1 MREEHNEQIVYWA
14 PWIDRETGQRDNKS
28 TVSEWLYKEPSSVW
42 QELLEIKDQNIIS
55 SKVTTTY
62 LQCPATR
69 EALSSVFVVRCPCYS
84 SAEVLIK
91 EDNQIEKVE
100 QAWTGASQC
109 EITMSHAPTLYN
121 QLLIIVN
128 YPFIFFSE
136 ESLFMRST
144 SPWFHSAPHTSLGG
158 IVPGLYDIGR
168 WFRPLN
174 FEYNLWYKNNRFELG
189 EGEPMAY
196 LEFSTSKPV
205 VFKRFELT
213 QTLINLATDSIH
225 TRTKQTRGLNGL
237 WNRYKMFDESYAKK
251 IITKEIKAHLL

>member
-1 MREEHNEQIVYWA
+1 MREEENEQIVYWA

-84 SAEVLIK
+84 SAEVLIR

-121 QLLIIVN
+121 QLLVIVN

>member
-1 MREEHNEQIVYWA
+1 MREEQNEQIVYWA

-84 SAEVLIK
+84 SAEVLIG

>member
-1 MREEHNEQIVYWA
+1 MREEQNEQIVYWA

-121 QLLIIVN
+121 QLLVIVN

>member
-1 MREEHNEQIVYWA
+1 MREEQNEQIVYWA

-84 SAEVLIK
+84 SAEVLIR

-121 QLLIIVN
+121 QLLVIVN

>member
-1 MREEHNEQIVYWA
+1 MREEQNEQIVYWA

-55 SKVTTTY
+55 SKITTTY

-84 SAEVLIK
+84 SAEVLIR

-121 QLLIIVN
+121 QLLVIVN

>member
-1 MREEHNEQIVYWA
+1 MREEQNEQIVYWA

-100 QAWTGASQC
+100 QAWTGVSQC

-121 QLLIIVN
+121 QLLVIVN

>member
-1 MREEHNEQIVYWA
+1 MREEQNEQIVYWA

-55 SKVTTTY
+55 SKITTTY

-84 SAEVLIK
+84 SAEILIK

>member
-1 MREEHNEQIVYWA
+1 MREEQNEQIVYWA
-14 PWIDRETGQRDNKS
+14 PWIDRETGHRDNKS

-121 QLLIIVN
+121 QLLVIVN

>member
-1 MREEHNEQIVYWA
+1 MREEENEQIVYWA

-100 QAWTGASQC
+100 QAWTGVSQC

-121 QLLIIVN
+121 QLLVIVN

>member
-1 MREEHNEQIVYWA
+1 MREEQNEQIVYWA

-55 SKVTTTY
+55 SKITTTY

-84 SAEVLIK
+84 SAEVLIR

>member
-1 MREEHNEQIVYWA
+1 MREEENEQIVYWA

-121 QLLIIVN
+121 QLLVIVN

>member
-1 MREEHNEQIVYWA
+1 MREEQNEQIVYWA

-84 SAEVLIK
+84 SAEVLIR

-100 QAWTGASQC
+100 QAWTGVSQC

-121 QLLIIVN
+121 QLLVIVN

>member
-1 MREEHNEQIVYWA
+1 MSEEQNEQIVYWA
-14 PWIDRETGQRDNKS
+14 PWIDRETGQRNNKS
-28 TVSEWLYKEPSSVW
+28 TVSEWLYKEPLNVW
-42 QELLEIKDQNIIS
+42 QELLDIKDQNIIS
-55 SKVTTTY
+55 SKLTTTY

-84 SAEVLIK
+84 SAQVLIN
-91 EDNQIEKVE
+91 EDNSIEKVD

-174 FEYNLWYKNNRFELG
+174 FEYNLWHKNNKFELG

-196 LEFSTSKPV
+196 LEFSASKPV

>member
-1 MREEHNEQIVYWA
+1 MREEQNEQIVYWA

-121 QLLIIVN
+121 QLLELLIIRLYFLAKN
-128 YPFIFFSE
+128 
-136 ESLFMRST
+136 LF
-144 SPWFHSAPHTSLGG
+144 L
-158 IVPGLYDIGR
+158 
-168 WFRPLN
+168 
-174 FEYNLWYKNNRFELG
+174 
-189 EGEPMAY
+189 
-196 LEFSTSKPV
+196 
-205 VFKRFELT
+205 
-213 QTLINLATDSIH
+213 
-225 TRTKQTRGLNGL
+225 
-237 WNRYKMFDESYAKK
+237 
-251 IITKEIKAHLL
+251 

>member
-1 MREEHNEQIVYWA
+1 MREEQNEQIVYWA

-84 SAEVLIK
+84 SAEVLIR

>member
-1 MREEHNEQIVYWA
+1 MREEQNEQIVYWA

-174 FEYNLWYKNNRFELG
+174 FEYNLWYKNNKFELG